1 MAANSFNVESETPEF
16 GNISELASRIV
27 YRLPSCDDMF
37 VRRALRDYYVEFCRL
52 ANALVTERPIPLG
65 VGRGEYPISNLVP
78 DCRVEN
84 IRSVRMMN
92 HRLCEGVD
100 YFIRGFLSSPVLEI
114 NRRLLPGSENEKRI
128 MVVQCL
134 EMPNSGSERAP
145 RWFLRKYG
153 DAICAGAL
161 ASLFSMTGRAWSDPV
176 QARLELGKWEGN
188 VTAARI
194 GSVSGSPFGNGHID
208 TVDTSDIL

>member
-52 ANALVTERPIPLG
+52 ANALVTERFISLE
-65 VGRGEYPISNLVP
+65 VGKAEYPIANLVP
-78 DCRVEN
+78 DCRIEN
-84 IRSVRMMN
+84 VRSVRLMN
-92 HRLCEGVD
+92 HDLREGVD
-100 YFIRGFLSSPVLEI
+100 YSIRAFLSSPALSI
-114 NRRLLPGSENEKRI
+114 HWRLLPRSENENRKI
-128 MVVQCL
+128 AVECL